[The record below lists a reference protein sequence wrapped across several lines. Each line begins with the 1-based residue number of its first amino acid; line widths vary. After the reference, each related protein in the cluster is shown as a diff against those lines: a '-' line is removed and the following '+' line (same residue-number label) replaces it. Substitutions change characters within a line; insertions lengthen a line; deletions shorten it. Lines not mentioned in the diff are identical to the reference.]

1 MTCLPAVS
9 SSLLYPLT
17 ASGYGLLFSV
27 MKWRTDCVGEEDA
40 SGGVG
45 AVGGSAARG
54 LCRLLEGE
62 ARRRSMAGGAKK
74 RARVGKQ
81 SSHSLTK
88 VSIVTDNL
96 PAAVVTLGG
105 GGGC

>member
-9 SSLLYPLT
+9 SSLLYPLAT
-17 ASGYGLLFSV
+17 SGYGLLFSV

-45 AVGGSAARG
+45 GSAARG
-54 LCRLLEGE
+54 LCRRLEGE
-62 ARRRSMAGGAKK
+62 ARRRSMAWGAKK

-88 VSIVTDNL
+88 VSIVIDTV

>member
-45 AVGGSAARG
+45 GAVGGSAARG
-54 LCRLLEGE
+54 LCRRLEGE
-62 ARRRSMAGGAKK
+62 ARRRSMAWGAKK
-74 RARVGKQ
+74 RAREGKFNRNAILIFPFLNQ
-81 SSHSLTK
+81 SFRRY
-88 VSIVTDNL
+88 
-96 PAAVVTLGG
+96 
-105 GGGC
+105 